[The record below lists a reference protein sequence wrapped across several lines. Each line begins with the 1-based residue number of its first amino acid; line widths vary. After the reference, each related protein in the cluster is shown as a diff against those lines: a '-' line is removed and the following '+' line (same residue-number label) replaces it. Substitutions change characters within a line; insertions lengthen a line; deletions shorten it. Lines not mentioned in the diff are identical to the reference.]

1 MKLIEE
7 SRIDAVASLVAGPEA
22 IAERFDDVIG
32 GDTDMRRATVD
43 HPENGADDAADRGD
57 LPSVRVTSGRECVEV
72 PE

>member
-1 MKLIEE
+1 
-7 SRIDAVASLVAGPEA
+7 
-22 IAERFDDVIG
+22 VIG